1 MRDDFTSKLQAGSAA
16 FVAAISPPAPES
28 ARARGDKRRRRKAI
42 TSAVLALAIGA
53 GGGGIA
59 FTSFDQPAN
68 PSGPG
73 MTSSATAPSQPS
85 LPARPGIVAV
95 TDKGALVVLNP
106 VTGEATRILVA
117 SGVAG
122 GALAVSPDG
131 STVYFAVKLGCQD
144 EIESVPVTG
153 GQPVEITA
161 GVLPAVSADG
171 KKLAFA
177 REPFSGGP
185 ANLDLLPGCTQP
197 TPTSSEFTVVVRDLA
212 SGHET
217 GYPAPPGIPAALP
230 VAISRLSWAPGGEKL
245 LVSAGPAQDNEGW
258 DLAVMNLATAR
269 YYLPSAGSAGTSSVL
284 VPAGPDAARTY
295 YREGVFAPDGNLFVN
310 VVCCSGVP
318 VHQTSTLLRD
328 IGPAGQLITQVA
340 IGFADRDHTSLDVA
354 PSGGWLLYLS
364 GSDLLLAPAGKA
376 AFILTSGL
384 IAAAWR

>member
-53 GGGGIA
+53 GGGGVA
-59 FTSFDQPAN
+59 FSSFDQPVKT
-68 PSGPG
+68 SGPG
-73 MTSSATAPSQPS
+73 VTSSAAAPSQ
-85 LPARPGIVAV
+85 PARPGIVAV
-95 TDKGALVVLNP
+95 TGKGALVVLNP
-106 VTGEATRILVA
+106 VTGEATKILVA

-153 GQPVEITA
+153 GRPVEITA

-171 KKLAFA
+171 TELAFA

-185 ANLDLLPGCTQP
+185 SNLDFLPGCSEP
-197 TPTSSEFTVVVRDLA
+197 VPTSSDFTVVVRDLA

-217 GYPAPPGIPAALP
+217 VYPAPPGTPAALP

-258 DLAVMNLATAR
+258 DLAVMNLVTAR
-269 YYLPSAGSAGTSSVL
+269 YYLPSASSAGTSSVP
-284 VPAGPDAARTY
+284 VTEGPDAARTY
-295 YREGVFAPDGNLFVN
+295 YREGVFGPDGELFVN

-318 VHQTSTLLRD
+318 VHQTSTLLREV
-328 IGPAGQLITQVA
+328 GPAGQLITQVA

-354 PSGGWLLYLS
+354 PTGGWLLYLS
-364 GSDLLLAPAGKA
+364 GSDLLLAPAGKS

>member
-1 MRDDFTSKLQAGSAA
+1 MRDDFTSKLQAGSTA

-53 GGGGIA
+53 GGGGVA
-59 FTSFDQPAN
+59 FSSFDQPVKT
-68 PSGPG
+68 SGPG
-73 MTSSATAPSQPS
+73 VTSSAAAPSQ
-85 LPARPGIVAV
+85 PARPGIVAV
-95 TDKGALVVLNP
+95 TGKGALVVLNP
-106 VTGEATRILVA
+106 VTGEATKILVA

-153 GQPVEITA
+153 GRPVEITA

-171 KKLAFA
+171 MKLAFA

-185 ANLDLLPGCTQP
+185 SNLDFLPGCSEP
-197 TPTSSEFTVVVRDLA
+197 VPTSSDFTVVVRDLA

-217 GYPAPPGIPAALP
+217 VYPAPPGTPAALP

-258 DLAVMNLATAR
+258 DLAVMSLATAR
-269 YYLPSAGSAGTSSVL
+269 YYLPSAASAGTSSVP
-284 VPAGPDAARTY
+284 VTEGPDAARTY
-295 YREGVFAPDGNLFVN
+295 YREGAFAPDGSLFVN

-318 VHQTSTLLRD
+318 VHQASTLLREV
-328 IGPAGQLITQVA
+328 GQAGQLITQVA

-354 PSGGWLLYLS
+354 PTGGWLLYLS
-364 GSDLLLAPAGKA
+364 GSDLLLAPAGKS